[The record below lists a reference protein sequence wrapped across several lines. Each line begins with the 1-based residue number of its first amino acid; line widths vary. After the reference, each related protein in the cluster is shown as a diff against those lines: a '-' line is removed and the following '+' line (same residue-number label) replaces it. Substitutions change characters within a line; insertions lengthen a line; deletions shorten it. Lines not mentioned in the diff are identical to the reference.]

1 MPRPYLANLPL
12 LQSFHQRTQLNSIIK
27 VGFEVIHCVA
37 AAVEL
42 QVDPVHEGVLLN
54 GNPLVTVSASH
65 RQPPPFLRSGLLADE
80 VHFSRHVCLCLC
92 VSPTCSGV
100 PTTLTLTSPPCC
112 GEAGFKYA
120 GFDNSGNSNSVQGL
134 LCRPAPCRCT

>member
-37 AAVEL
+37 TAVEL

-92 VSPTCSGV
+92 VSPT
-100 PTTLTLTSPPCC
+100 PLH
-112 GEAGFKYA
+112 
-120 GFDNSGNSNSVQGL
+120 L
-134 LCRPAPCRCT
+134 LRCTNHTHTHLTTVLRRGWVQVCRL